1 MKILPIAFDMW
12 NTWYADGKVAL
23 EYLSVDLRGK
33 ENLYVV
39 LEGGTGEIGVVKGDY
54 LLKAKYYSPT
64 NLKSRN
70 LEQQAALA
78 LLGDKDVPLKI
89 LSGAAGS
96 GKTLMASAH
105 AIHKLEKG
113 LCSKIIIA
121 KSLTPVG
128 REIGFLKGSMQ
139 EKMIPYLG
147 SFYDNFIHCGIPPYK
162 MEEMM
167 ERGELDITPI
177 ALIQGRSISDAVMII
192 DEAQNLDVNILKQ
205 IITRAGSGTDI
216 ILLGDP
222 TQKFE
227 KYVKDDSL
235 GFLITKGEKSPLVG
249 SVTLEKCVRSPLAA
263 WAVQEL

>member
-1 MKILPIAFDMW
+1 MW

-39 LEGGTGEIGVVKGDY
+39 LAGGGANEIGVVKGDY

-70 LEQQAALA
+70 LEQQAALT

-121 KSLTPVG
+121 KSLTP
-128 REIGFLKGSMQ
+128 IGQDIGYLKGSME
-139 EKMIPYLG
+139 EKVRPWIGPF
-147 SFYDNFIHCGIPPYK
+147 SDAFIHCGIPPYK
-162 MEEMM
+162 MEEMID
-167 ERGELDITPI
+167 RGELEITP
-177 ALIQGRSISDAVMII
+177 LTFIQGRSISDAVMII
-192 DEAQNLDVNILKQ
+192 DEVQNIPMDITKQ
-205 IITRAGSGTDI
+205 IITRAAAGTEV

-222 TQKFE
+222 TQVFQKGI
-227 KYVKDDSL
+227 KGSTLDT
-235 GFLITKGEKSPLVG
+235 LIDKGEASELVG
-249 SVTLEKCVRSPLAA
+249 SVTLTKSVRSPLAQ
-263 WAVQEL
+263 WAVENL